1 VTRQGWRC
9 LAIAWLVIAAGW
21 SAVNA
26 ATHLQVVSRWRDR
39 PIAIDGRQDDWG
51 SSGLTPF
58 GEEPVSIDVMNDAD
72 FLYVRLTASDAAV
85 RNEILRRGLIIWFD
99 PEGGTKKHFGI
110 EYPVAEVGSFG
121 EGRHGRYGGAPTPEG
136 NSGTERPRGGAGEY
150 EPPDRLEVHGPGK
163 DDVRSL
169 TLDHAAGIEAAVRVD
184 QGSVVYEL
192 KVPLAK
198 SDDRQYA
205 IETAQG
211 KTIGVGLET
220 PKVQRPAESEQGGF
234 GGGMGHGGGMGR
246 GGGMGGHGGGM
257 HRSPDAGGGGGYETP
272 KPLKGWATIALA
284 KGV

>member
-1 VTRQGWRC
+1 MTRQGWRC
-9 LAIAWLVIAAGW
+9 LAIAWLVAAGW
-21 SAVNA
+21 SAVYA

-58 GEEPVSIDVMNDAD
+58 GDEPVSIDVMNDAD
-72 FLYVRLTASDAAV
+72 FLYVRLTASEAAI
-85 RNEILRRGLIIWFD
+85 RNEILRRGLIVWFD

-110 EYPVAEVGSFG
+110 EYPVAEAGSFG
-121 EGRHGRYGGAPTPEG
+121 EGRYGRYGGGRAGEG
-136 NSGTERPRGGAGEY
+136 NSGTERPREGAGEY
-150 EPPDRLEVHGPGK
+150 EPPDRLVVHGPGK

-169 TLDHAAGIEAAVRVD
+169 TLDHAGGIEAAVKVD

-220 PKVQRPAESEQGGF
+220 PKVQHPAESGHGGF
-234 GGGMGHGGGMGR
+234 GRGMGG

-257 HRSPDAGGGGGYETP
+257 GGRGGGMHRPPGGEGGGYEPP
-272 KPLKGWATIALA
+272 KPLKGWASIALA